1 MLYLDY
7 NEKQIHGTREFPIAF
22 YHVDAA
28 HPRYEMP
35 FHWHKEYEIVRILE
49 GTFHLVLSGI
59 EIPAH
64 PGESILIPSGAL
76 HGGTPNDC
84 IYECLVFDLD
94 VLFLHSDVCRQ
105 YLKKIKHQEITVR
118 PLITRESKS
127 LCLAIDMAFDAM
139 ARHFMATHEMESN
152 AADGSQP
159 GYELIATGSLLNLF
173 GLIFSEGHYT
183 ESSPEWELPF
193 RHANQLKAVFEY
205 IETHYS
211 SEITLKQLSQI
222 SGMSPKYFCRY
233 FQTFAH
239 RTPMDYINYYRIERA
254 CSQLC
259 TTDSPVTSI
268 AYDCGFND
276 CSYFIK
282 QFKRYKHITPKQ
294 YQLQM
299 KP

>member
-7 NEKQIHGTREFPIAF
+7 NEKQIHGTSEFPIAF

-118 PLITRESKS
+118 PLITKESKS
-127 LCLAIDMAFDAM
+127 LCLAIDMAFDA
-139 ARHFMATHEMESN
+139 
-152 AADGSQP
+152 ADGSQP
-159 GYELIATGSLLNLF
+159 GYELIAIGSLLNLF
-173 GLIFSEGHYT
+173 GLIFSERHYI